1 MNIVRAVLIAGLVA
15 LVIAVLAIPA
25 MVPPARFL
33 QIVKAEHQINRNFV
47 TQQAADR
54 VMLRML
60 DMQDAASEK
69 AKPTA
74 APVHQPAAGAS
85 SVHIDSAVV
94 GRLGQVGDQL
104 LRNDY
109 MRSLDGMLLLVI
121 YRLSLAL
128 EFVPVIF
135 VFMLVVFV
143 DGSVLRMVRTR
154 QFVAHSSE
162 AAGINAAGGVALG
175 CGAAVMLVMPV
186 EVHPMVF
193 LASSLLSLFAFS
205 RFVANYHVIK

>member
-1 MNIVRAVLIAGLVA
+1 
-15 LVIAVLAIPA
+15 
-25 MVPPARFL
+25 
-33 QIVKAEHQINRNFV
+33 
-47 TQQAADR
+47 
-54 VMLRML
+54 
-60 DMQDAASEK
+60 
-69 AKPTA
+69 
-74 APVHQPAAGAS
+74 
-85 SVHIDSAVV
+85 
-94 GRLGQVGDQL
+94 
-104 LRNDY
+104 
-109 MRSLDGMLLLVI
+109 MLLLVI